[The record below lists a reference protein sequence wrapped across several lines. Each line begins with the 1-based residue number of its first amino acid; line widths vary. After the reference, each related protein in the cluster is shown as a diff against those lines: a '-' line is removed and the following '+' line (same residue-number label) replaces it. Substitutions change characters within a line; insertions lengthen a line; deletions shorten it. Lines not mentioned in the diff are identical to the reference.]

1 MKEQNEDGARKRY
14 DKPQLHRVELT
25 PEEMFVN
32 GCKTVLTSAP
42 AGATC
47 EVNSCFDFGS

>member
-1 MKEQNEDGARKRY
+1 VKEQNEDGARKRY

-25 PEEMFVN
+25 PEEMFVAA
-32 GCKTVLTSAP
+32 CKTVLTSAP

-47 EVNSCFDFGS
+47 EVNGCFADGS